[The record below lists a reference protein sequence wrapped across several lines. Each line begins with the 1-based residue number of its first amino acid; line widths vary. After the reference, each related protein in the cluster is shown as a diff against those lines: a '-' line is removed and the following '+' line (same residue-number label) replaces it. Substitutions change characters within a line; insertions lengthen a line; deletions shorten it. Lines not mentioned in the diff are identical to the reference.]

1 MPENTEVTF
10 GNLGGVSSPEYI
22 PSSPAEEDR
31 CTNCRAVLNLYD
43 EEWKDIPDAQ
53 IYVKT
58 ICARCAKEQ
67 MAGSAGR
74 EDRHPE
80 ASSSGPAKAD

>member
-1 MPENTEVTF
+1 MPENTEATF

-31 CTNCRAVLNLYD
+31 CTNCRAVLNLCD

-67 MAGSAGR
+67 MAGSAVG